1 MISIII
7 SSRDDDRL
15 ERCKQSILKTIGT
28 RFQLIVIQNKEG
40 KRGLS
45 YVYNLGAS
53 KAEYEYLA
61 FMHEDIEFRKKDW
74 GNKLISLLNRNDVG
88 LVGAAGTNYLAENG
102 VWSYPG
108 VPFVKG
114 RIIHTRP
121 EDETK
126 EQIDLFCDEEG
137 DFEVIALD
145 GVFLATKKS
154 VWTEIKFDDKNFTGF
169 HYYDLDFSL
178 RVAQKYKILVTT
190 DILIKHYSGGKND
203 EDWNYFRNIFIN
215 KYKSILPFT
224 NQDKKPD
231 LKNIKI
237 WNRKYLI

>member
-7 SSRDDDRL
+7 SSKDDDKL
-15 ERCKQSILKTIGT
+15 ERCKQNILKTIGIK
-28 RFQLIVIQNKEG
+28 FQLIAIQNKEG

-53 KAEYEYLA
+53 KAEFDYLI

-74 GNKLISLLNRNDVG
+74 GNKLISLLNNPKIG
-88 LVGAAGTNYLAENG
+88 LVGVAGTTYLSENG
-102 VWSYPG
+102 IWSYPG
-108 VPFVKG
+108 VPFTKG

-121 EDETK
+121 EDESK
-126 EQIDLFCDEEG
+126 EQLDLFCDEYG
-137 DFEVIALD
+137 DFEVVALD
-145 GVFLATKKS
+145 GVFFATKKS
-154 VWTEIKFDDKNFTGF
+154 IWNEIKFDEENFTGF

-178 RVAQKYKILVTT
+178 RIAKKYKVTVTT

-203 EDWNYFRNIFIN
+203 EIWNHFRNIFIN
-215 KYKSILPFT
+215 KHKAILPFT

-231 LKNIKI
+231 WNNIQK
-237 WNRKYLI
+237 WKRKLLI